1 MSASGAPMD
10 PGDVPTAPEPPT
22 GYTAQ
27 RLGEITGLSANRLAE
42 LEQLGMLARQDDGRY
57 PMDSVER
64 VTLARHAVA
73 RGVAD
78 NQIATFCRDHPD
90 ILESLLTA
98 RATSATAYTVEEALA
113 MVPLDDVSDTFVSAM
128 MELVGPQ
135 AGEPLTEEDFAALQM
150 VFAALRTSFPA
161 EALLQLVRVY
171 AESMERIAETENRV
185 FHDYVHEQNRAE
197 GLAGRE
203 LFEATQAVSEP
214 LLAMAEPALIYMH
227 QRALQ
232 RAMRD
237 DFVRHLTED
246 TRPPQQRPGEAPAT
260 VVFVDL
266 AGFTPLTLTMG
277 DDAAAE
283 VLARFASIIW
293 GAAGRARGRIIK
305 QIGDA
310 FMLVFDQPRD
320 AVSFGADVC
329 TTVAGE
335 SQFPPVHVGA
345 HYGSV
350 LHRDGDYVGN
360 TVNLAA
366 RVAGATRPGQFLA
379 TQDVIDIA
387 AGSARSEPL
396 PPITLKGIDSPVQ
409 LYDVHP
415 AVGEQPASRDPVC
428 GMTVRDDDNA
438 ALSAEVDGNRYRF
451 CTDECRDKFL
461 AAPATYLDGS

>member
-1 MSASGAPMD
+1 MQPSR
-10 PGDVPTAPEPPT
+10 
-22 GYTAQ
+22 GYTQQ
-27 RLGEITGLSANRLAE
+27 RLSELTGLSAE
-42 LEQLGMLARQDDGRY
+42 GLEQLEKLGLLVRREDGSY
-57 PMDSVER
+57 PEDTVER
-64 VTLARHAVA
+64 VTLARHAA
-73 RGVAD
+73 SRGVTD
-78 NQIATFCRDHPD
+78 EQIAAFCRDHPD
-90 ILESLLTA
+90 VLESLLTT
-98 RATSATAYTVEEALA
+98 RATSTAAYTVDEALA
-113 MVPLDDVSDTFVSAM
+113 MVASDEVDDWFLSGL

-135 AGEPLTEEDFAALQM
+135 AGEPLTEEDFGVLQM
-150 VFAALRTSFPA
+150 VIAALRTGFPA
-161 EALLQLVRVY
+161 EAMLQLVRVY
-171 AESMERIAETENRV
+171 AESLERIAETENRV
-185 FHDYVHEQNRAE
+185 FHDYVHEHNRAE
-197 GLAGRE
+197 GLTGGE

-227 QRALQ
+227 QRAFQ

-246 TRPPQQRPGEAPAT
+246 ARPPQQRPGEAPAT

-283 VLARFASIIW
+283 VLARFASIIR

-320 AVSFGADVC
+320 AVSFGVDVC

-379 TQDVIDIA
+379 TQDVIDVA
-387 AGSARSEPL
+387 AGGARFEPL
-396 PPITLKGIDSPVQ
+396 PPITLKGIDSPVP
-409 LYDVHP
+409 LYDVHT
-415 AVGEQPASRDPVC
+415 AVGEQPTSRDPVC
-428 GMTVRDDDNA
+428 GMTVRDDDDA
-438 ALSAEVDGNRYRF
+438 ALSSDVDGNRYRF
-451 CTDECRDKFL
+451 CTAECRDKFL
-461 AAPATYLDGS
+461 AAPATYLDGT